1 MTVWNVLVNGKQ
13 KRQQFAYL
21 PKVNYYRLK
30 AVALWLGCKPTKVR
44 HLYGNLRPQALY
56 PEALY
61 TA

>member
-1 MTVWNVLVNGKQ
+1 MPIQGKF
-13 KRQQFAYL
+13 KAKVKAYIE
-21 PKVNYYRLK
+21 VNYYRLK
-30 AVALWLGCKPTKVR
+30 AVALWLGCKPTKVH